1 MENLLKKIEL
11 ILNQFAQEEMQNR
24 LSQFSMLSLKNMILT
39 EIMNYKPVQA
49 KSEAKEIV
57 KK

>member
-1 MENLLKKIEL
+1 MEEL
-11 ILNQFAQEEMQNR
+11 IKKVTSILDQFFREESGNR

-39 EIMNYKPVQA
+39 EIMNYKPA

>member
-1 MENLLKKIEL
+1 MNEDLIKKITS
-11 ILNQFAQEEMQNR
+11 ILDQFFREEAGNR

-39 EIMNYKPVQA
+39 EIMNYKPA